1 VIEADD
7 VLGRMMLAFDGLEL
21 PTAVGERLRAAPAAG
36 VTLFRFSNVESPRQV
51 RSLTDAIQAA
61 GREGPAAVGRSPAP
75 LLIAA
80 DQESGQLIA
89 LGDGT
94 TPFAGNMALGAT
106 GDPELAERV
115 ARATGEELRAMGVN
129 VDYAPVCDLAT
140 NPRNPAVGIRSFGD
154 DPVRVAPL
162 VASSVRGL
170 QSVGVAAGLK
180 HFPGIGDVVDDTH
193 HGLATLDADRARL
206 DAAELV
212 PFRAGIAAGAR
223 VVMSAHL
230 AVPALT
236 GRADLPST
244 LAPDVMSR
252 LLRDV
257 LAFDG
262 VSITDALDMRALAQ
276 GPNQVLD
283 VLAAVRAG
291 VDLLLTAPDPVARE
305 RIESGMRHA
314 ASRGLLDAAAD
325 EATKVRLNVLRGW
338 LAGFEDADLEIVG
351 CADHRALAAE
361 LAARSITLVRDDDGL
376 IPLRVGADA
385 RIAAIMPAPTDQTPA
400 DTSSTVDPGLARA
413 LREHH
418 AAVDE
423 FVVAHAPSD
432 GEIAGV
438 VGGTSDHEVVVVG
451 TTAAHLEP
459 GQAALVDALL
469 ARTKGTVVTV
479 ALRTPFDLA
488 AYPASRAHLSTYGIL
503 APSLDALAATLFGR
517 APAIGRLPASI
528 PGLHP
533 TGHMIDRR

>member
-1 VIEADD
+1 MIEADD
-7 VLGRMMLAFDGLEL
+7 VLGRVMLAFDGQEL
-21 PTAVGERLRAAPAAG
+21 PAAVGDRLRAAPAAG
-36 VTLFRFSNVESPRQV
+36 VTLFRFSNVDSPRQV

-61 GREGPAAVGRSPAP
+61 GRDGPAAVGRSPAP
-75 LLIAA
+75 LLVAA
-80 DQESGQLIA
+80 DQEGGQLNA

-115 ARATGEELRAMGVN
+115 ARAIGLELRAMGVN

-154 DPVRVAPL
+154 DPARVAPL
-162 VASSVRGL
+162 VAAFVRGL

-193 HGLATLDADRARL
+193 HGLATLDAERARL
-206 DAAELV
+206 DAKELV

-244 LAPDVMSR
+244 LAPGVMSR
-252 LLRDV
+252 LLREE
-257 LAFDG
+257 LGFDG

-291 VDLLLTAPDPVARE
+291 IDLLLTAPDPVARE
-305 RIESGMRHA
+305 RIESGLRHA
-314 ASRGLLDAAAD
+314 ASRGLLDPAAD
-325 EATKVRLNVLRGW
+325 QATIARLHSLRGW
-338 LAGFEDADLEIVG
+338 LAGFEVGDLEMVG
-351 CADHRALAAE
+351 CAEHGALAAE

-376 IPLRVGADA
+376 IPLRVRADS
-385 RIAAIMPAPTDQTPA
+385 RIAAITPIPTDQTPA
-400 DTSSTVDPGLARA
+400 DTSSTVEPGLARA
-413 LREHH
+413 LRKHH

-432 GEIAGV
+432 DEIAGV
-438 VGGTSDHEVVVVG
+438 LGSISDHEVIVVG
-451 TTAAHLEP
+451 TTAAQLEP
-459 GQAALVDALL
+459 AQAALVDALL
-469 ARTKGTVVTV
+469 VRTSGTVVTV

-488 AYPASRAHLSTYGIL
+488 AYPATRAHLSTYGIL
-503 APSLDALAATLFGR
+503 APTLDALAAILFGR
-517 APAIGRLPASI
+517 APAVGWLPAAV

-533 TGHMIDRR
+533 TGYGIVRR

>member
-1 VIEADD
+1 LIEADD

-21 PTAVGERLRAAPAAG
+21 PSAVGGRLRAAPAAG
-36 VTLFRFSNVESPRQV
+36 VTLFRDSNVESPRQV

-61 GREGPAAVGRSPAP
+61 SRDRPATAGWSAP

-80 DQESGQLIA
+80 DQEGGQLIA

-106 GDPELAERV
+106 GDADLAERV
-115 ARATGEELRAMGVN
+115 ARATGRELRAMGVN
-129 VDYAPVCDLAT
+129 VDYAPSCDLAT

-154 DPVRVAPL
+154 DPERVAPL
-162 VASSVRGL
+162 VAAFVRGL

-180 HFPGIGDVVDDTH
+180 HFPGLGDVVDDTH
-193 HGLATLDADRARL
+193 HGLATLEADRARL
-206 DAAELV
+206 DVAELV

-244 LAPDVMSR
+244 LAPEVMDG
-252 LLRDV
+252 LLRDE
-257 LAFDG
+257 LGFDG

-291 VDLLLTAPDPVARE
+291 VDLLLTTPDPHARE
-305 RIESGMRHA
+305 RIESGLRHA
-314 ASRGLLDAAAD
+314 ASRGLLDAARG
-325 EATKVRLNVLRGW
+325 EATKVRLDAIGAW
-338 LAGFEDADLEIVG
+338 LVGFEDVDIAIVG
-351 CADHRALAAE
+351 CDDHRALAAE
-361 LAARSITLVRDDDGL
+361 LAARSITLVRDHDGL

-385 RIAAIMPAPTDQTPA
+385 RIAGIMPVPTDLTPA
-400 DTSSTVDPGLARA
+400 DTSSAVKPGLAGA
-413 LREHH
+413 LRHHH
-418 AAVDE
+418 ASVDE

-432 GEIAGV
+432 EEIAGV
-438 VGGTSDHEVVVVG
+438 AERTGDHDVIVVG

-459 GQAALVDALL
+459 AQARLVDALL
-469 ARTKGTVVTV
+469 ARTNRTVVTV
-479 ALRTPFDLA
+479 ALRTPFDLG

-503 APSLDALAATLFGR
+503 APSLDALGAILFGR
-517 APAIGRLPASI
+517 APAVGRLPASI

-533 TGHMIDRR
+533 TGHGIDRQ